1 MVKGSWFVLLY
12 KTFCVTYINVF
23 LYCTDIFLF
32 FPLITGVYIYFVCV
46 FTDAAKTHL
55 SLLHPHSQDLAFV
68 YGTILT
74 DDYTQSVDG
83 PATNLCVFANKQVRT
98 KYS

>member
-1 MVKGSWFVLLY
+1 MCFYIVLSFLPFDNWRIY
-12 KTFCVTYINVF
+12 ILCVS
-23 LYCTDIFLF
+23 
-32 FPLITGVYIYFVCV
+32 
-46 FTDAAKTHL
+46 TDAAKTHL
-55 SLLHPHSQDLAFV
+55 SLLHPHSHDLAFV

-98 KYS
+98 TDYYHH